1 MRNFP
6 TSSVKGRQTY
16 TKSSFSGLHKQ
27 TTLSGLPAGVGPV
40 GTAGNPS
47 PQFPGVRSGLKP
59 AYKPTPNSGGIIQ
72 NNATGQRMD
81 INPDANYKGAPA
93 TGFGANT
100 VAQSNPAI
108 TEAPNAPDATG
119 GTPLSSDGLPPQPAG
134 KSEPTKP
141 IVAPPTNP
149 APKIGPGL
157 SPGNKAQSLPPST
170 DTDAPQKAAQ
180 KAQAPSDFIPGD
192 PNAPGGQLAP
202 QPGDDPNNE
211 LAGKSVSSDLH
222 DTAQGVQDDLNGGD
236 QQQHVG
242 GHDAYARTF
251 SNPKSADLYH
261 QYYQK
266 LTGDTRGRQGVD
278 TTAASGTPSG
288 NAKLAKGVAGAPPR
302 DNGTES
308 DGGEDYA

>member
-1 MRNFP
+1 
-6 TSSVKGRQTY
+6 
-16 TKSSFSGLHKQ
+16 
-27 TTLSGLPAGVGPV
+27 
-40 GTAGNPS
+40 
-47 PQFPGVRSGLKP
+47 
-59 AYKPTPNSGGIIQ
+59 
-72 NNATGQRMD
+72 
-81 INPDANYKGAPA
+81 
-93 TGFGANT
+93 
-100 VAQSNPAI
+100 
-108 TEAPNAPDATG
+108 
-119 GTPLSSDGLPPQPAG
+119 
-134 KSEPTKP
+134 
-141 IVAPPTNP
+141 
-149 APKIGPGL
+149 
-157 SPGNKAQSLPPST
+157 
-170 DTDAPQKAAQ
+170 
-180 KAQAPSDFIPGD
+180 
-192 PNAPGGQLAP
+192 
-202 QPGDDPNNE
+202 

>member
-27 TTLSGLPAGVGPV
+27 TTLSGLPAGVGAV

-72 NNATGQRMD
+72 VNGGDRRVLPTD
-81 INPDANYKGAPA
+81 PNYKGQLA
-93 TGFGANT
+93 TGFKSDQPGSTLGFSSA
-100 VAQSNPAI
+100 NPAPI
-108 TEAPNAPDATG
+108 AQPNG

-134 KSEPTKP
+134 KSEPTAP

-170 DTDAPQKAAQ
+170 DTDADMNKGGKAGANG
-180 KAQAPSDFIPGD
+180 FIPGD

-211 LAGKSVSSDLH
+211 LAGKSASSDLH

-236 QQQHVG
+236 QPQQHIG

-251 SNPKSADLYH
+251 SNAKSAQTYH
-261 QYYQK
+261 DYVARM
-266 LTGDTRGRQGVD
+266 TGDTRPRPGAD

-288 NAKLAKGVAGAPPR
+288 NAKIAKGVAGAPPR